1 MIVFEI
7 GIWFAL
13 GMVVGLSITYFN
25 LWRGRIWQ
33 VALLGGAGGVVGG
46 VLFKVIPGTSIDD
59 FDVLALIGALI
70 VATVVVAVVGRRTGR
85 ALPMS

>member
-1 MIVFEI
+1 MILFEI

-13 GMVVGLSITYFN
+13 GTVVGLSITFFN
-25 LWRGRIWQ
+25 LWRGKIWQ
-33 VALLGGAGGVVGG
+33 VALLGGAGGIVGG
-46 VLFKVIPGTSIDD
+46 ALFKVIPGTSIED

-70 VATVVVAVVGRRTGR
+70 VATATVAVVARRTGR